1 MSQSSAYRCQVDT
14 FVKNMHPH
22 FLFLLEGDK
31 YLMMG
36 SSSSLPANDSYIK
49 TTPYPSQGKEQPFM
63 YQQNYG
69 SLIRK
74 NLVERSRTYIDD
86 KTESQHSDYGLKDL
100 EITEMKDGS

>member
-1 MSQSSAYRCQVDT
+1 
-14 FVKNMHPH
+14 
-22 FLFLLEGDK
+22 
-31 YLMMG
+31 MMG

-100 EITEMKDGS
+100 EITEMKDGSWENVPDDLVLIRQSRFSPYGQSRF